1 MEQCSRG
8 IEVALAVT
16 LEAVK
21 AEVAMAVETL
31 HCQGDAPFEAG
42 LSEIFEMTSADAAW
56 AKETQLPHVDPPG
69 TAQSLCLHATIG
81 WWSIR
86 MRGNPTSYTDNEV
99 EPYAD
104 EIQCKAGR
112 CADLDAPSI

>member
-31 HCQGDAPFEAG
+31 HCQGDAPFAAG
-42 LSEIFEMTSADAAW
+42 LAEIFEMTSADAAW
-56 AKETQLPHVDPPG
+56 AKETQLPHVDLPG
-69 TAQSLCLHATIG
+69 TPRSQGLHDTIG

-86 MRGNPTSYTDNEV
+86 MRGNPTSYTDSQNV
-99 EPYAD
+99 F
-104 EIQCKAGR
+104 
-112 CADLDAPSI
+112 